1 MEYVVVDGT
10 TAVIAIDNRFDLVKT
25 LKVKKE
31 AELAVNQQ
39 GCKQI
44 LIDFAKTK
52 FIDSSANKLFK
63 ELRKMVGKENFKM
76 TNIHE
81 EPIIRA
87 FKQAKMDVIFE
98 LKL

>member
-1 MEYVVVDGT
+1 MEYVAVDGN
-10 TAVIAIDNRFDLVKT
+10 TAVIAVDNRFDLVKT

-31 AELAVNQQ
+31 TEYALNQQ

-44 LIDFAKTK
+44 VIDFDKTK

-63 ELRKMVGKENFKM
+63 ELRKMVGKENIKM
-76 TNIHE
+76 TNIHA

-87 FKQAKMDVIFE
+87 FKQAKMDVIFG
-98 LKL
+98 LTL